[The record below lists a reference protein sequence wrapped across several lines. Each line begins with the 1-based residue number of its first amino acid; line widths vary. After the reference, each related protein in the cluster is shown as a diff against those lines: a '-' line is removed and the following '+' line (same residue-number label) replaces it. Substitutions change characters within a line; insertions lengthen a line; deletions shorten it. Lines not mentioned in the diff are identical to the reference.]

1 MAVPKLRFKDENGA
15 DYPEWKVGRLKD
27 YGKAIGGYGFPEK
40 YQGIIDNKIPFF
52 KVSDMNTVGNEITM
66 NIANNTISTETA
78 KEIKVKPFLKK
89 AIVFAKVGAAVY
101 LERKRKAEPPF
112 LVDNNMMIYQSD
124 SINFDYLYHWF
135 SNQKISR
142 YAQIGA
148 LPSYNAGDIHSV
160 KISVPCLEEQQK
172 IADFLT
178 TFDKR
183 ITAQQNII
191 ADMEETKKGLLQK
204 IFSQEI
210 RFKDDNGEDYPE
222 WKRNRLKNIAS
233 RITRKNTTNETDLP
247 LTISSIDGLVD
258 QRTYFKKQVASK
270 DMSGYY
276 LLYNGEFAY
285 NRSYSVGY
293 DFGSIKRLDK
303 YDKGALST
311 LYICFSLNDTCNS
324 DFVTHF
330 FDSGKWNRQ
339 VYKNCAEG
347 ARNHGLLNISA
358 DDFMSMDVNIPAL
371 GEQNKIASFLSAYD
385 KKIEAEK
392 KILADL
398 QEMKKGLLQQMF
410 V

>member
-66 NIANNTISTETA
+66 NIANNTLSTETA

-124 SINFDYLYHWF
+124 SIDFDYLYHWF

-222 WKRNRLKNIAS
+222 WEKKSWEENVIISTDMVNPKNEEYINLPHVGPGNIESFNGCLLDNILTAKEENLIS
-233 RITRKNTTNETDLP
+233 GKFHFMPGAIIYGKINPQLAKYAHVNFEGLSSADAYVLTATNSLCQNF
-247 LTISSIDGLVD
+247 LFFLL
-258 QRTYFKKQVASK
+258 QSK
-270 DMSGYY
+270 D
-276 LLYNGEFAY
+276 FF
-285 NRSYSVGY
+285 RYSVMVSRRTGMPKINR
-293 DFGSIKRLDK
+293 DELNAFKFM
-303 YDKGALST
+303 
-311 LYICFSLNDTCNS
+311 CPSL
-324 DFVTHF
+324 
-330 FDSGKWNRQ
+330 Q
-339 VYKNCAEG
+339 
-347 ARNHGLLNISA
+347 
-358 DDFMSMDVNIPAL
+358 
-371 GEQNKIASFLSAYD
+371 EQQKIASFLSTYD